1 MGRFSVT
8 EAPALQPAFDYI
20 TGNAVGP
27 FIDTNK
33 DIIGPGGRVMGR
45 LYLSKD
51 TIEEMARELGL
62 LGPALHQGLIDDAYH
77 RGKLDAL
84 KEELGG
90 DLYSVSASLGRWLDH
105 IRPDVAPDP
114 GEASNG

>member
-1 MGRFSVT
+1 MGRHSVV
-8 EAPALQPAFDYI
+8 EAPDLQPAYDYVS
-20 TGNAVGP
+20 GNAVGP
-27 FIDTNK
+27 FIDTGK

-51 TIEEMARELGL
+51 TVEEYARDLGL
-62 LGPALHQGLIDDAYH
+62 LGDRVTQGLLDEAYH

-90 DLYSVSASLGRWLDH
+90 DVRHITSVLSRWIDH
-105 IRPDVAPDP
+105 VRSDDAPAQ
-114 GEASNG
+114 GEAANR

>member
-1 MGRFSVT
+1 MGRFAVV
-8 EAPALQPAFDYI
+8 EAPNLQPAFDYV

-27 FIDTNK
+27 FIDTGK

-51 TIEEMARELGL
+51 TVEEFARELGL
-62 LGPALHQGLIDDAYH
+62 LGPQTNSHLIDAAYH
-77 RGKLDAL
+77 RGKVDAL

-90 DLYSVSASLGRWLDH
+90 DLHHVTAVLGRWLDH
-105 IRPDVAPDP
+105 LRSDDAAAE
-114 GEASNG
+114 GEDSHE